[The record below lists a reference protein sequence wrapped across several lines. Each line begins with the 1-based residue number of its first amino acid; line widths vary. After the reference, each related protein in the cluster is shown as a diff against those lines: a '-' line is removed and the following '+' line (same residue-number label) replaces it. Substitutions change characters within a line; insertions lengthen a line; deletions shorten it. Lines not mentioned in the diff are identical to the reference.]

1 MAKFQLGDRVTK
13 TKGSKWT
20 GRVVGTYATD
30 LTAEGYA
37 VESETEKGSVQI
49 YPAAAL
55 EHAPTSV
62 LSGRKVQM
70 AEYTTGHCPN
80 HNQPGGC
87 QLHNLQCGW
96 PNCDRRQVQHQPAAA
111 ASVSERARFS
121 KQVHDMLIDLRAA
134 SSIGRPITGDELH
147 ELEQDIL
154 RALEQ
159 ALTQQRGAEWSDDL
173 RAVLDAAS
181 EASQVPLMWL
191 ANQDFSPEQTKAWLC
206 EAVDATVEEGAFS
219 GSLHQVA
226 EEGTGHVVAFTG
238 CGPKSAANAKFLIWC
253 VHFILKHRD
262 ALATTP
268 QPSADAVRELVQRW
282 RDREDAH
289 EQNALH
295 ACSIG
300 LKESADSMDEKARA
314 LRGFAD
320 ELESLL
326 SGGSHA

>member
-1 MAKFQLGDRVTK
+1 MSDLPNTPKSAALSQTAGVPEGWKLVPVEPTAAMCDAMRISVGDGIAMKPVYRAMLAAAPSASGGESHPDALPDGTP
-13 TKGSKWT
+13 SK
-20 GRVVGTYATD
+20 
-30 LTAEGYA
+30 
-37 VESETEKGSVQI
+37 STEKR
-49 YPAAAL
+49 L
-55 EHAPTSV
+55 T
-62 LSGRKVQM
+62 
-70 AEYTTGHCPN
+70 
-80 HNQPGGC
+80 
-87 QLHNLQCGW
+87 
-96 PNCDRRQVQHQPAAA
+96 A
-111 ASVSERARFS
+111 ASVSERARE
-121 KQVHDMLIDLRAA
+121 LRERAEA
-134 SSIGRPITGDELH
+134 HGGGVFVSIG
-147 ELEQDIL
+147 DI
-154 RALEQ
+154 RALEK

-238 CGPKSAANAKFLIWC
+238 CGPKSAANAKFLIGC

-268 QPSADAVRELVQRW
+268 QPSADAVRELAAKW
-282 RDREDAH
+282 RKRAERKRFV
-289 EQNALH
+289 
-295 ACSIG
+295 G
-300 LKESADSMDEKARA
+300 LKNEALLDEAHA
-314 LRGFAD
+314 H